1 MAKKTRSAK
10 RTKRSK
16 PTKRRSSEPPISVE
30 QDCTVELEFTD
41 TVTKEPETVRRL
53 AHRLVEM
60 LAETGQDD
68 RVAQFVTDN
77 LACLVEGFV
86 IDKVTDLLDEARRA
100 RKAVPRG

>member
-1 MAKKTRSAK
+1 MAKTAKATKRAKLAK
-10 RTKRSK
+10 RTKR
-16 PTKRRSSEPPISVE
+16 RSSKPPISVE

-60 LAETGQDD
+60 LADTGQDD

-100 RKAVPRG
+100 RKAVRRG